1 MKIIICPICG
11 TQFETNRPNKKYC
24 SFSCKEAGR
33 QLRYM
38 KWTEEH
44 PHYSTEY
51 MRKYREKIREK
62 NKPKIGA
69 CENKNTFR
77 PWSVRKVY
85 LQAGATENKAAE
97 LWRLQR
103 QNAKH

>member
-38 KWTEEH
+38 KWTEDH

-51 MRKYREKIREK
+51 MRKYREKQRRLKRMRE
-62 NKPKIGA
+62 
-69 CENKNTFR
+69 R
-77 PWSVRKVY
+77 LRSV
-85 LQAGATENKAAE
+85 GATENKAAE

-103 QNAKH
+103 QNSKR